1 MEAGG
6 ADYRIK
12 KEELEK
18 ISQKCTEYEKLITR
32 MKTNLQNTEVNLLRH
47 DKEIEKE
54 KAEI

>member
-6 ADYRIK
+6 ADYRLK